1 MCNKH
6 GFTLI
11 ELLVVVAI
19 IAVLVSILL
28 PSLNRARELAKS
40 ASCKMNLRQIGLS
53 IVQYSNEYNSYV
65 PWGVR
70 HFSWHLNAGSDY
82 VMWDRWNEWTG
93 KGRLYSLNYI
103 REPHTFYCPGTQSM
117 VNQNDDFGFVWE
129 WEKREDDGGGA
140 LQIRSN
146 YYERGY
152 FDFRLDNPEGSPFT
166 KCVGESGAGT
176 QSIDSD
182 LMPYAIMICYYTP
195 SNYELFSQSAAHS
208 TLEGQP
214 VLFSDGSVH
223 WIPFDVWRM
232 GDYWTKMDRYIQ

>member
-1 MCNKH
+1 
-6 GFTLI
+6 
-11 ELLVVVAI
+11 
-19 IAVLVSILL
+19 
-28 PSLNRARELAKS
+28 
-40 ASCKMNLRQIGLS
+40 
-53 IVQYSNEYNSYV
+53 
-65 PWGVR
+65 
-70 HFSWHLNAGSDY
+70 
-82 VMWDRWNEWTG
+82 
-93 KGRLYSLNYI
+93 
-103 REPHTFYCPGTQSM
+103 M
-117 VNQNDDFGFVWE
+117 VDQNGDFGFVWE